1 MNQIKFWLFPYKMTT
16 AVCQIL
22 RPLPLRKEKPTTSV
36 AEWASAS
43 IQELSNIE
51 RTQSERQEAQ
61 KRKAQEIF
69 DHILK
74 KE

>member
-1 MNQIKFWLFPYKMTT
+1 M
-16 AVCQIL
+16 
-22 RPLPLRKEKPTTSV
+22 

-43 IQELSNIE
+43 RQELSNIE